1 MRMTSRSDFLNGYR
15 IPPAQLFELRDGK
28 AVSIN
33 TVDFMHKGRMLVTGA
48 PDAVVPPAA
57 GHPVRSFIANAVR
70 MRNSGFHEI
79 ICIVTSDPSS
89 VDAWSKSLDPT
100 GRVRF
105 LSDVN
110 LEFARALD
118 LVAPGKGDRSEHY
131 LLTLRGGVIET
142 ARIEQL
148 GAAGPDRKKRED
160 LILDS

>member
-1 MRMTSRSDFLNGYR
+1 MTSRTDFLGGYR

-28 AVSIN
+28 VASLN
-33 TVDFMHKGRMLVTGA
+33 TVDFLYKGRALVAGA
-48 PDAVVPPAA
+48 PEAFAEVGS
-57 GHPVRSFIANAVR
+57 GHPLRRFIINAVR
-70 MRNSGFHEI
+70 MRNAGFDQI
-79 ICIVTSDPSS
+79 ICIVTSEPSA

-105 LSDVN
+105 MSDAN

-131 LLTLRGGVIET
+131 LLTLRGGTIET

-148 GAAGPDRKKRED
+148 GAAGPDSKKHDD